1 MGFLK
6 LLMAFKE
13 LKPLLWSDPN
23 NSFSNLG
30 ERLYSVYARSRGKQR
45 AICKVTKI
53 QHVKLHTLL
62 GRQCGLEGLIVET
75 DVGCDGRPVP
85 SSSLNNTGLGGGERF
100 LILRTRDASTRVLED
115 VISSMNEDQKTKQVA
130 RWIEDLVRDEHPA
143 PRPDDYRLGKPVS
156 EWDNSK

>member
-6 LLMAFKE
+6 LLMALPE

-30 ERLYSVYARSRGKQR
+30 ERLYSVYARSCRKPR

-53 QHVKLHTLL
+53 QHVKLL

-85 SSSLNNTGLGGGERF
+85 SSLSSLNNTGLGGGERF

-115 VISSMNEDQKTKQVA
+115 VISSTNEDRKTKQVA
-130 RWIEDLVRDEHPA
+130 RWIENLVRDKHPA
-143 PRPDDYRLGKPVS
+143 PQPDDYRLGEPVS
-156 EWDNSK
+156 EWNNSK